1 MAGGQ
6 ETPGLLPPLGRAEG
20 GGAGTATDHH
30 HGHPSCA
37 LVLASNWDWVTAEG
51 DIPRQLALGGYRWK
65 SEPPRGIKSGGYVA
79 VR

>member
-37 LVLASNWDWVTAEG
+37 LVLASDW
-51 DIPRQLALGGYRWK
+51 DIPRQLEPGGYRWK
-65 SEPPRGIKSGGYVA
+65 SEPPREIKSGGYVA